1 MNSASLDEKGSW
13 KAEFPPHTHGIP
25 WLVNEGGRSD
35 LDPAAFIRPWNT
47 EAGGQSSFTV
57 EIC

>member
-13 KAEFPPHTHGIP
+13 KAEFPPTRGIP
-25 WLVNEGGRSD
+25 WLVNEGGSSD

-47 EAGGQSSFTV
+47 EADGQSSFTV